1 MKHATEWHGYNH
13 RNVLFLVN
21 PVSSKSFPAIRRL
34 THKKAPVVV
43 TEALES
49 LSTVLVHVSEV
60 ELLRCLAS
68 EGDPLIPCYFE
79 GCTERFDLFL

>member
-49 LSTVLVHVSEV
+49 LGTVISARVRS
-60 ELLRCLAS
+60 RIAS
-68 EGDPLIPCYFE
+68 WLGE
-79 GCTERFDLFL
+79 